1 MNNAVANS
9 WHHGELTAQ
18 KRVGTEQRMAEVGP
32 KFIRELMPQQ
42 HRDFFESLTMMFIGY
57 TNFQSQTCA
66 SVLFGEPGFV
76 SSPDPSELIINL
88 QYSIGDFTN
97 QSVNIGDRMGLL
109 GLEFHSKRRNRI
121 NVIVTDINQKNMT
134 VKVLQ
139 SFGNCPKYIQ
149 PKTWTFNAEYQR
161 FPLITEVALSTKI
174 SIDKTIKQMITNA
187 DTFFIASCFDD
198 GERLNNRGTD
208 ISHRGGD
215 AGFVEVNESGQL
227 LVEDYYGNGFF
238 NTIGNLLL
246 NPVASLLFFDTQ
258 LGHAIQL
265 TVSAEIGWN
274 DDQDDDQDYDANKQ
288 NNSINDKK
296 IDKPGVNQVRTLCF
310 TPIKIEYYQNGF
322 AYLQK

>member
-1 MNNAVANS
+1 MNNTLENS

-18 KRVGTEQRMAEVGP
+18 KRVGTEQRMAEIGP

-66 SVLFGEPGFV
+66 SVLFGDRGFV
-76 SSPDPSELIINL
+76 SSPDPSVLVINL

-97 QSVNIGDRMGLL
+97 QSVNIGDRVGLL
-109 GLEFHSKRRNRI
+109 GLEFDSRRRNRI
-121 NVIVTDINQKNMT
+121 NVIVTDINQKTMT

-149 PKTWTFNAEYQR
+149 PKTWGLNPNYNGSSLIAEVQ
-161 FPLITEVALSTKI
+161 LDSKI
-174 SIDKTIKQMITNA
+174 STDITIKQMIANA

-198 GERLNNRGTD
+198 GEQLNNRGTD
-208 ISHRGGD
+208 ISHRGGE
-215 AGFVEVNESGQL
+215 AGFVEINESGQL

-246 NPVASLLFFDTQ
+246 NPIASLLFFDAQ

-265 TVSAEIGWN
+265 TVSAEILWN
-274 DDQDDDQDYDANKQ
+274 DDQVVESENKQ
-288 NNSINDKK
+288 QDTNTDK
-296 IDKPGVNQVRTLCF
+296 QVRTLCF
-310 TPIKIEYYQNGF
+310 TPIKIEYYANGF

>member
-1 MNNAVANS
+1 MNNALENS

-18 KRVGTEQRMAEVGP
+18 KRVGTEQRMAEIGP

-66 SVLFGEPGFV
+66 SVLFGDRGFV
-76 SSPDPSELIINL
+76 SSPDPSVLVINL

-97 QSVNIGDRMGLL
+97 QSVNIGDRIGLL
-109 GLEFHSKRRNRI
+109 GLEFDSRRRNRI
-121 NVIVTDINQKNMT
+121 NVIVTDINQKTMT

-149 PKTWTFNAEYQR
+149 PKTWGLNPNYNGSSLIAEVQ
-161 FPLITEVALSTKI
+161 LDSKI
-174 SIDKTIKQMITNA
+174 STDITIKQMIANA

-198 GERLNNRGTD
+198 GEQLNNRGTD
-208 ISHRGGD
+208 ISHRGGE
-215 AGFVEVNESGQL
+215 AGFVEINESGQL

-246 NPVASLLFFDTQ
+246 NPIASLLFFDAK

-265 TVSAEIGWN
+265 TVSAEILWN
-274 DDQDDDQDYDANKQ
+274 DDQVVESENKQ
-288 NNSINDKK
+288 QDTNTDK
-296 IDKPGVNQVRTLCF
+296 QVRTLCF
-310 TPIKIEYYQNGF
+310 TPIKIEYYANGF

>member
-1 MNNAVANS
+1 MNNTVANS
-9 WHHGELTAQ
+9 WHHGELIAQ
-18 KRVGTEQRMAEVGP
+18 KRVGTEQRMAEIGP
-32 KFIRELMPQQ
+32 KFIRTLMTQQ

-66 SVLFGEPGFV
+66 SVLFGEPGFI
-76 SSPDPSELIINL
+76 SSPDPSELVINL

-97 QSVNIGDRMGLL
+97 QSVNIGDRIGLL

-121 NVIVTDINQKNMT
+121 NVIVTDINQKKMT

-149 PKTWTFNAEYQR
+149 PKNWRINPDYQR
-161 FPLITEVALSTKI
+161 FPSITTVTLDTQI
-174 SIDKTIKQMITNA
+174 TIDKTIKQMISHA

-198 GERLNNRGTD
+198 GEQLNNRGTD
-208 ISHRGGD
+208 ISHRGGN
-215 AGFVEVNESGQL
+215 AELVEVSESGQL

-265 TVSAEIGWN
+265 NVSAEILWN
-274 DDQDDDQDYDANKQ
+274 DQQEHDNNYADQEA
-288 NNSINDKK
+288 SSDK
-296 IDKPGVNQVRTLCF
+296 QVRTLCF
-310 TPIKIEYYQNGF
+310 TPIKIEYYENGF
-322 AYLQK
+322 AYLQR

>member
-1 MNNAVANS
+1 MNNALENS

-18 KRVGTEQRMAEVGP
+18 KRVGTEQRMAEIGP

-42 HRDFFESLTMMFIGY
+42 HRDFFESLTMIFIGY
-57 TNFQSQTCA
+57 TDFQSQTCA
-66 SVLFGEPGFV
+66 SVLFGDRGFV
-76 SSPDPSELIINL
+76 SSPDPSVLVINL

-97 QSVNIGDRMGLL
+97 QSVNIGDRIGLL
-109 GLEFHSKRRNRI
+109 GLEFDSRRRNRI
-121 NVIVTDINQKNMT
+121 NVIVTDINQKTMT

-149 PKTWTFNAEYQR
+149 PKTWGLNPNYNGSSLIAEVQ
-161 FPLITEVALSTKI
+161 LDSKI
-174 SIDKTIKQMITNA
+174 STDITIKQMIANA

-198 GERLNNRGTD
+198 GEQLNNRGTD
-208 ISHRGGD
+208 ISHRGGE
-215 AGFVEVNESGQL
+215 AGFVEINESGQL

-246 NPVASLLFFDTQ
+246 NPIASLLFFDAK

-265 TVSAEIGWN
+265 TVSAEILWN
-274 DDQDDDQDYDANKQ
+274 DDQVVESENKQ
-288 NNSINDKK
+288 QDTNTDK
-296 IDKPGVNQVRTLCF
+296 QVRTLCF
-310 TPIKIEYYQNGF
+310 TPIKIEYYANGF